1 MDRNQFALEIHA
13 PVRHKFPRRRVIVG
27 GIDYVWASDLVEMPP
42 EKGFKYILTVICVF
56 F

>member
-1 MDRNQFALEIHA
+1 MDRKQLALEIHA
-13 PVRHKFPRRRVIVG
+13 PIRHKFPRRRVIVS
-27 GIDYVWASDLVEMPP
+27 GIDHVWASDLVEMPP